1 MYQAAGEESPIRDAR
16 VRASMKG
23 IRRALGSAVEQK
35 TPFSSEDLRAA
46 FGSMGDALRDDRDRA
61 LLAVRVRGG
70 GGGSAVPSWWHW
82 R

>member
-1 MYQAAGEESPIRDAR
+1 M
-16 VRASMKG
+16 RASMKG

-61 LLAVRVRGG
+61 LLAVRVRRGVPPFRVGGIGGSRLGG
-70 GGGSAVPSWWHW
+70 GA
-82 R
+82 